1 LAKKSHGTI
10 SVLNNRDEHLVILHG
25 INIDKVMKETNEL
38 IESDKSLSLA
48 SKAMFNMLT
57 SLIPLLL
64 KRIGLTS
71 RNSSKPP
78 STDAPN
84 VTKKNKEKS
93 DKKPGGQTGHVGS
106 TLEKVSEPDETT
118 VIKIDRAT
126 LPQGEY
132 YEDSFETREVFDI
145 HICLKV
151 TEYQAQVLI
160 NENGQRFV
168 APFPEGI
175 TKAVQYGKSIKAH
188 AVYK

>member
-1 LAKKSHGTI
+1 
-10 SVLNNRDEHLVILHG
+10 VILDG

-38 IESDKSLSLA
+38 IESDKSLSPA

-57 SLIPLLL
+57 LLIPLLL
-64 KRIGLTS
+64 KRIGLNS

-78 STDAPN
+78 STDAAN

-93 DKKPGGQTGHVGS
+93 DKKTGGQTGHVGS

-132 YEDSFETREVFDI
+132 HEDGFETRQVFPL
-145 HICLKV
+145 CRTSCRL
-151 TEYQAQVLI
+151 
-160 NENGQRFV
+160 
-168 APFPEGI
+168 
-175 TKAVQYGKSIKAH
+175 
-188 AVYK
+188 